1 LEVVK
6 ESIEMKE
13 VKIRLS
19 ALWVALMFSY
29 QLADVLRLYSGD
41 YIAGGEI
48 FGAQATQIMWLAAS
62 IYMVIPVAMVI
73 LSQMLPYKA
82 NRWANIILAT
92 FFFGVNLIVLFGHAS
107 AYDRFLNVV
116 GLVFNVLTVWYA
128 WKWSKTES
136 DKLQHSL

>member
-1 LEVVK
+1 
-6 ESIEMKE
+6 MKE
-13 VKIRLS
+13 IKIRLS

-48 FGAQATQIMWLAAS
+48 FGTQATQIMWLAAS
-62 IYMVIPVAMVI
+62 IYMVIPVVMII
-73 LSQMLPYKA
+73 LSQTLPYKA

-92 FFFGVNLIVLFGHAS
+92 LFFGVNLFVLFGYAS
-107 AYDRFLNVV
+107 AYDIFLNIV

-128 WKWSKTES
+128 WKWV
-136 DKLQHSL
+136 